1 MEGASIKLEPRGN
14 ARRAKRARRVL
25 APVAGGVAALALAAV
40 PAAAGGPAPPG
51 PTSAIHDRIYAPA
64 AITVAA
70 GQTITW
76 RNETLGPHTVTST
89 SELFNSGRIEGG
101 TAYALKFSEPGT
113 FDYYCTV
120 HPTMKGVVTVLAI
133 PAERVLVH
141 ATVKRNGA
149 KVSAQV
155 ARSGVAALLQA
166 APAGGGQ
173 FKTIARAQLGSEGTA
188 SFTLVG
194 PPKRRVRVTS
204 RPRTASRAWSAA
216 PSRCPEPA
224 LRPFGPLAPARRQG
238 CTRS

>member
-1 MEGASIKLEPRGN
+1 MKVEPRG
-14 ARRAKRARRVL
+14 AAGGAKRARRSL
-25 APVAGGVAALALAAV
+25 APFACVATALALVAA

-76 RNETLGPHTVTST
+76 RNKTLGPHTVTST

-101 TAYALKFSEPGT
+101 TAYALTFSNPGT

-141 ATVKRNGA
+141 VSAKRSGV

-166 APAGGGQ
+166 APAHGGA
-173 FKTIARAQLGSEGTA
+173 FSTIGRAQLGSAGTV
-188 SFTLVG
+188 SFTVRAG
-194 PPKRRVRVTS
+194 SRRRVRVLVPPAYGQ
-204 RPRTASRAWSAA
+204 PRLVSRAL
-216 PSRCPEPA
+216 A
-224 LRPFGPLAPARRQG
+224 LP
-238 CTRS
+238 

>member
-1 MEGASIKLEPRGN
+1 MNKGPRGDARG
-14 ARRAKRARRVL
+14 ARRARGLL
-25 APVAGGVAALALAAV
+25 APFAGFLALALATA
-40 PAAAGGPAPPG
+40 PAAAGGPAPLG
-51 PTSAIHDRIYAPA
+51 PASAIHDRIYAPA

-101 TAYALKFSEPGT
+101 TSYALRFSNAGT

-133 PAERVLVH
+133 PAERILAH
-141 ATVKRNGA
+141 LTTKRSGA

-166 APAGGGQ
+166 APAHGGA
-173 FKTIARAQLGSEGTA
+173 FKTIAQAQLSAQGTV
-188 SFTLVG
+188 SFAVRSG
-194 PPKRRVRVTS
+194 AKRRARVVVPAAYGQPRLTS
-204 RPRTASRAWSAA
+204 RTL
-216 PSRCPEPA
+216 A
-224 LRPFGPLAPARRQG
+224 LP
-238 CTRS
+238 